1 MIKIGL
7 GLPSAGEENCK
18 KSTTI
23 CLMELHTAIVQ
34 RFGSCAIL
42 DARDKI
48 ESARNRIV
56 DMALAQELTHVL
68 FVDMDMAFPAKT
80 AEILISA
87 DLDIIGC
94 NAAKKQSGDPVIYR
108 NLDGQDLDYITGG
121 IAEVEYCGT
130 GILLVKTDVFRSIE
144 WPWFY
149 TDPYRPERVIIGEDI
164 VFTRIARKKYGYK
177 LFCDLD
183 LSMEIGH
190 IGEKVVT
197 LEPIVRKQIEERRK
211 QTND

>member
-23 CLMELHTAIVQ
+23 CLMPLHTAIVQ
-34 RFGSCAIL
+34 KFGSCAIL

-48 ESARNRIV
+48 ESARNQIV
-56 DMALAQELTHVL
+56 DMALEHDLTHVL
-68 FVDMDMAFPAKT
+68 FWDMDMTGPPEV
-80 AEILISA
+80 AELLLSA
-87 DLDIIGC
+87 DKDIIGC

-108 NLDGQDLDYITGG
+108 DLDGVDLDYIKGG

-130 GILLVKTDVFRSIE
+130 GILLVKTDVFRKMA

-149 TDPYRPERVIIGEDI
+149 TDPIPEKRVIIGEDL
-164 VFTRIARKKYGYK
+164 VFTRIARKRYGYR
-177 LFCDLD
+177 LYCDLD

-197 LEPIVRKQIEERRK
+197 LEPIVRKQIEERSK
-211 QTND
+211 